1 MENLHTAFGPRP
13 ESPNSGQVLGD
24 CVSMAHIASTR
35 SMRPA
40 ATIRVRGAEAE
51 RATEIL
57 PSRPLVRP
65 GVLAGAAIVIAMST
79 AAIEPVRADCRE
91 AAQALKEAIAG
102 GDLDAVESRFDAV
115 LHEGSCSDG
124 FRAQAGRAVSMVH
137 ARVVQERMRAGM
149 SLSSQRS
156 VLERGLGYAR
166 TWPVLALLGDAAHDA
181 EAWDEASARYQEA
194 LVAIDDTMRTPKPPP
209 LSEIERIYRR
219 AAQSRLLAV
228 DYRPPPR
235 TRSGAPGGLAAENIR
250 GFAIERVPVP
260 ITFHTDSADFTEK
273 GRSAAADMLEYL
285 TIQKSDRITIV
296 GHTDPRGEH
305 AYNLALSQ
313 RRAEAVAHY
322 LRVNG
327 FAGQVQVVAKGET
340 ERFPVDDPSAYSR
353 EQRWQMDRRVELIR

>member
-1 MENLHTAFGPRP
+1 M
-13 ESPNSGQVLGD
+13 
-24 CVSMAHIASTR
+24 
-35 SMRPA
+35 
-40 ATIRVRGAEAE
+40 
-51 RATEIL
+51 
-57 PSRPLVRP
+57 
-65 GVLAGAAIVIAMST
+65 
-79 AAIEPVRADCRE
+79 EPVRADCRE
-91 AAQALKEAIAG
+91 VAQALKEAISV

-115 LHEGSCSDG
+115 LHEGSCSDA
-124 FRAQAGRAVSMVH
+124 FRERAGRAVSMVH
-137 ARVVQERMRAGM
+137 ARVVQERMRTGT

-181 EAWDEASARYQEA
+181 EAFDEASARYQEA
-194 LVAIDDTMRTPKPPP
+194 LVAIEDSTRTPRPPS

-235 TRSGAPGGLAAENIR
+235 TRSGVPGGLAAESIR

-273 GRSAAADMLEYL
+273 GRRAAADMLEYL
-285 TIQKSDRITIV
+285 TIQKSDRLTIV

-313 RRAEAVAHY
+313 RRAEAVAQY

-327 FAGQVQVVAKGET
+327 FAGQIQVVAKGET
-340 ERFPVDDPSAYSR
+340 ERFPVDDPSAYSH